1 MYYLLLVYCLYWYTF
16 ITKPN
21 KSVVAVLL
29 LNVMLPPIFKKKKKE
44 ICLNRVKSTMAV
56 HKSND
61 ICKYGLQI
69 NIDFHLNLPYLRMAS
84 YQ

>member
-1 MYYLLLVYCLYWYTF
+1 MYWYTF

-29 LNVMLPPIFKKKKKE
+29 LNVMLPPTFFKKNE
-44 ICLNRVKSTMAV
+44 ICSNHVKSTMAV

-69 NIDFHLNLPYLRMAS
+69 NINFHLNLPYLRTAS